1 MEAAIGIDVGGGAIK
16 FGVVCRDGKVLSHGS
31 IETWPG
37 AGQEGVS
44 AGVREAVRLARGQAR
59 ERDIPLTAVG
69 MGLPG
74 TVTGQ
79 RGAVIEDPPQI
90 PGLAGWEAATFLRG
104 ETGLPAAVDNDA
116 SLAALA
122 EARVGGGRDVPTV
135 FLATVGT
142 GVGGGLVMG
151 GKLIRGRYGTG
162 GEIGHAG
169 FHPDGPPCAH
179 GGRGCLEMYSS
190 ATALVARYRE
200 LGGGPK
206 ATARSI
212 VEGARNGE
220 RACVD
225 ALNWIGRN
233 LGRGLASL
241 ANVVPPDV
249 ILIGGGL
256 SGAGELLLRPV
267 RDGFAAQALPHVT
280 KGVRI
285 RAAVLGNLAG
295 LVGAA
300 LLAFEEGTL

>member
-1 MEAAIGIDVGGGAIK
+1 MGGAAIK

-37 AGQEGVS
+37 AGQEGIS
-44 AGVREAVRLARGQAR
+44 AGVREAIRLARGQAR
-59 ERDIPLTAVG
+59 ELDVPLTAVG
-69 MGLPG
+69 LGIPG

-79 RGAVIEDPPQI
+79 RGSVIEDPPQI
-90 PGLAGWEAATFLRG
+90 RGLLGWEAATFLRG
-104 ETGLPAAVDNDA
+104 ETALPVAVDNDA

-151 GKLIRGRYGTG
+151 GKLLRGRYGTG

-169 FHPDGPPCAH
+169 FHPDGPLCLH

-190 ATALVARYRE
+190 ATALVEHYQSK
-200 LGGGPK
+200 GGKPK
-206 ATARSI
+206 STAKSI
-212 VEGARNGE
+212 VEGARDGDPLCLE
-220 RACVD
+220 SLA
-225 ALNWIGRN
+225 WIGRN
-233 LGRGLASL
+233 LGRGLASF

-256 SGAGELLLRPV
+256 SGAGELLLRPI

-285 RAAVLGNLAG
+285 RTAVLGNLAG